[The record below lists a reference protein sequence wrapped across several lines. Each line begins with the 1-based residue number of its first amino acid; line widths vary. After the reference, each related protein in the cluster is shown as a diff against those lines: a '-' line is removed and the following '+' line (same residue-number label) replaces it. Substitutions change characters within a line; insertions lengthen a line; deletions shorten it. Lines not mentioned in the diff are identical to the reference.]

1 MRIDRCS
8 GTVAAII
15 RFMPLG
21 RFIHQSSLVFALLL
35 LFSFG
40 SAHADDALLAA
51 SGSGHAWYVVSP
63 AGKRPLLCHH
73 AAAMNGAFFGR
84 AMSISR
90 LPEAIA
96 AAPGD
101 SSRVWIVHEPTT
113 SGEGDEPLRR
123 EVFTLAAERDPATG
137 LYRTV
142 PADRLAIVEPL
153 PATDRLA
160 GFQGTGTGPI
170 ALLVADQTPS
180 RESGVAKLLQ
190 LRGDRWIDIQM
201 PENFRFGEHVHL
213 GVDGLNSERLNLLT
227 SLDARRAALYR
238 TVEGG
243 SWERFDLEL
252 PVASVR
258 SLVNHHG
265 RLIAVLVSE
274 AGESPRTADI
284 AYIRPLAES
293 GGLVQIA
300 RVPVGSDP
308 WAVIAMRSG
317 IHMMTASSAADM
329 VTMRSIDAVTG
340 EVGDAILMREQ
351 PIAAGR
357 LWHMALMLSVA
368 VLSVLVVIFVRP
380 GTRGEI
386 KLPATAVPMPATA
399 RLLAMAVDLFPG
411 GLAAVLILKVSPADL
426 LRMPIAAD
434 SIEAAAP
441 YLIMAAFAI
450 CHCTVTELVKGT
462 TLGKAMFG
470 GRVVCEDGSPVGL
483 QQVIWRNLLKAM
495 ILLVP
500 PLAIFALLS
509 PQMQGFND
517 LLARTVVVR
526 DRDQP

>member
-1 MRIDRCS
+1 MSANRCR
-8 GTVAAII
+8 GAVAAII

-21 RFIHQSSLVFALLL
+21 RFLCQSWPALALFLL
-35 LFSFG
+35 IAVG
-40 SAHADDALLAA
+40 SARADDALLAA
-51 SGSGHAWYVVSP
+51 SGSGHAWYIVAP
-63 AGKRPLLCHH
+63 PGKRPLLCHH
-73 AAAMNGAFFGR
+73 AAAMNGAHFGR

-101 SSRVWIVHEPTT
+101 AARVWIVHEPTS

-137 LYRTV
+137 LFRTV
-142 PADRLAIVEPL
+142 PADRLTIVEPL

-160 GFQGTGTGPI
+160 GFQGTNSGPV
-170 ALLVADQTPS
+170 ALLVSDHALRGEPNTA
-180 RESGVAKLLQ
+180 RLLQ
-190 LRGDRWIDIQM
+190 LRGDRWIDIQL
-201 PENFRFGEHVHL
+201 PELFSVGEHVHL
-213 GVDGLNSERLNLLT
+213 GVDGADGGRLHLLT
-227 SLDARRAALYR
+227 SIDAQRTALYR
-238 TVEGG
+238 SVDGG
-243 SWERFDLEL
+243 SWDRFVIEL
-252 PVASVR
+252 PAAKVR
-258 SLVNHHG
+258 SLVNHQG
-265 RLIAVLVSE
+265 RLVAVLVSNP
-274 AGESPRTADI
+274 GETSRTVEI
-284 AYIRPLAES
+284 TYIRPHAEG

-300 RVPVGSDP
+300 QVPVGSDP
-308 WAVIAMRSG
+308 WAVIAMSNGLRLL
-317 IHMMTASSAADM
+317 TASSAADM
-329 VTMRSIDAVTG
+329 VTMRQIDPISGVVG
-340 EVGDAILMREQ
+340 EAMLMREQ
-351 PIAAGR
+351 PIATGR

-386 KLPATAVPMPATA
+386 KLPASVVPMPATA

-462 TLGKAMFG
+462 TLGKALFG
-470 GRVVCEDGSPVGL
+470 GRIVCEDGSPVRF
-483 QQVIWRNLLKAM
+483 QQVIWRNLLKVM